1 MFEAQ
6 LRKGDQ
12 ADRRSRRHNS
22 GMTPDAEMDWRER
35 IERARRLIESR
46 LDEEVPLDDLA
57 AAACA
62 SVYHFHRVFR
72 GLTGETVREY
82 ARRLRLERAA
92 HRLTHGREDIL
103 TIALQSGYD
112 SHEAFTRAF
121 KRHFGASPSEF
132 RSEERAART
141 PTEDSAMKQSIDVR
155 IEEFPRRRIAFVRHV
170 GPYDGVG
177 QAWGALMK
185 WGWFRMFFGK
195 AATFGLCYDDP
206 DVTPAERLRYEACM
220 VVSAKTRPKHPVE
233 IREMPAM
240 TCAVALHAGPLNEIG
255 ETYARLFAHVAAE
268 PIAGRRWLLGD
279 PPSLERYLCDP
290 RKVKPEDM
298 RTEICMPV
306 TPAAAAARIPT

>member
-1 MFEAQ
+1 
-6 LRKGDQ
+6 
-12 ADRRSRRHNS
+12 
-22 GMTPDAEMDWRER
+22 MTVDAEMDWRER
-35 IERARRLIESR
+35 IDRARRLIESR
-46 LDEEVPLDDLA
+46 LEEDVPLDDLA

-62 SVYHFHRVFR
+62 SVCHFHRVFR

-103 TIALQSGYD
+103 TIALQCGYD

-121 KRHFGASPSEF
+121 KRHFGVSPSEF
-132 RSEERAART
+132 RSEGRAARIIREEPDMT
-141 PTEDSAMKQSIDVR
+141 PPITVR
-155 IEEFPRRRIAFVRHV
+155 IEQFPPHRIALVRHV

-185 WGWFRMFFGK
+185 WGWLRMIFAR

-220 VVSAKTRPKHPVE
+220 VVSGRARVRHPVE
-233 IREMPAM
+233 LREMPAM
-240 TCAVALHAGPLNEIG
+240 ICAVTLHAGALSEIG
-255 ETYARLFAHVAAE
+255 RTYARLFAHVASE
-268 PIAGRRWLLGD
+268 RIDGRRWRLGD

-290 RKVKPEDM
+290 RKVRPEEM

-306 TPAAAAARIPT
+306 HPATSSTERST

>member
-1 MFEAQ
+1 
-6 LRKGDQ
+6 
-12 ADRRSRRHNS
+12 
-22 GMTPDAEMDWRER
+22 MDWRER

-46 LDEEVPLDDLA
+46 LEEEVPLENLA

-92 HRLTHGREDIL
+92 HRLTHGRDDIL
-103 TIALQSGYD
+103 TIALHCGYD

-121 KRHFGASPSEF
+121 KRHFAVSPSEY
-132 RSEERAART
+132 RSEGRAART
-141 PTEDSAMKQSIDVR
+141 TPEDPAMTPPIDVR
-155 IEEFPRRRIAFVRHV
+155 IEEFPRRRIAFVRHD
-170 GPYDGVG
+170 GPYEGVG
-177 QAWGALMK
+177 EAWGALMK
-185 WGWFRMFFGK
+185 WGWLKMLFGK

-220 VVSAKTRPKHPVE
+220 VVSEKTRVKHPVE
-233 IREMPAM
+233 LREMPAM
-240 TCAVALHAGPLNEIG
+240 TCAVTLHAGPLNEIG
-255 ETYARLFAHVAAE
+255 TAYARLFAHVASE
-268 PIAGRRWLLGD
+268 PIGGRRWLLGD

-290 RKVKPEDM
+290 RKVRPQDM

-306 TPAAAAARIPT
+306 IAATGGDRVPS